1 MAQYD
6 INLREYWRVLRKRK
20 YIVIFITLLLTAFF
34 TFYSILSAPP
44 ALYTST
50 CSIKFEKEATLEGLY
65 AQALSW
71 YGDNDI
77 QTQIA
82 VIKSYPVLTDVA
94 KKLDIIPQDAKTDTL
109 NLKPEINAKIKSLE
123 IRNRFMDA
131 SLLPEQQC

>member
-20 YIVIFITLLLTAFF
+20 YIVIIITLLLGAFF
-34 TFYSILSAPP
+34 TLYSILRAPP

-71 YGDNDI
+71 YGNNDI

-82 VIKSYPVLTDVA
+82 VIKSYPVLTEVA
-94 KKLDIIPQDAKTDTL
+94 KKLETRF
-109 NLKPEINAKIKSLE
+109 ESL
-123 IRNRFMDA
+123 D
-131 SLLPEQQC
+131 